1 RKNAGPM
8 GLGRSVTLLK
18 LDATRLAPPPRTAK
32 APATLAF
39 LDPPYDQGL
48 MTPALLGLKDKGWL
62 KVGAVVVCEVAAKE
76 EFDPPREYAV
86 IDERTYGAAR
96 VVFLKYG

>member
-1 RKNAGPM
+1 
-8 GLGRSVTLLK
+8 
-18 LDATRLAPPPRTAK
+18 
-32 APATLAF
+32 
-39 LDPPYDQGL
+39 